1 MLLSSPSFSNFL
13 DHLSTNPTAI
23 PQGPAPQVKA
33 EPQQEQRQMP
43 KDVNPYNGNQS
54 QQQIGMA
61 MIPEQN
67 MDFSMLNLDGYN
79 FQPQVFVV
87 DTPEVPAPIDA
98 GILSGKSSNF
108 VEPLSSDEDKVEMP
122 VIERRPVDSEESET
136 ETVQVAPVDEEFESD
151 PEFALYHS
159 QPASSTPKPSDV
171 AIENLSNVDIFGGI
185 ESEKALSRFELVD
198 ATEEESTAALA
209 MARVQKISASA
220 ESVVS
225 RLELLT
231 IDL

>member
-1 MLLSSPSFSNFL
+1 
-13 DHLSTNPTAI
+13 
-23 PQGPAPQVKA
+23 
-33 EPQQEQRQMP
+33 
-43 KDVNPYNGNQS
+43 
-54 QQQIGMA
+54 MA

-122 VIERRPVDSEESET
+122 VIERRPVESEKS
-136 ETVQVAPVDEEFESD
+136 ETVEVAPIDQEFESD

-159 QPASSTPKPSDV
+159 QPTSSTPKSSDV
-171 AIENLSNVDIFGGI
+171 AIETLSNVDIFGGI

-209 MARVQKISASA
+209 MARVQRICASA

-231 IDL
+231 LDL